1 MKRLTIN
8 LMIITALCCSAKAS
22 VLPDYETF
30 LQKVASQNTAYLA
43 EKYAID
49 IALAG
54 EQAARVFRDP
64 ELSFS
69 YGNNQDW
76 NLQMGQTFDVGL
88 AYTIP
93 LGGERAANIG
103 AAKAEV
109 EVTRAAVADYLRN
122 LRQQAAEMYA
132 MAWLAIQSEQ
142 VYHTTYLIMSEIAW
156 GDSLRLAV
164 GDTDK
169 ATAMQSQVEANL
181 CYHQWQNA
189 LVEKQNA
196 LADLSLISGETLT
209 GIADSILPIV
219 PLPTASLEELQQRAL
234 TNRADLIRALA
245 EKTLTQQQLRVIK
258 AGQHLELTLEAGYT
272 HAMRVN
278 NEEAPAPPFDGFSV
292 GFSLPLKFSS
302 ANKGTVRQAK
312 EQVKQ
317 AEMNV
322 QALQQ
327 QILTEVQQAYC
338 AYAAKSRLM
347 TTFTRTLADAAQV
360 LHQRKRGYH
369 KGDTSLLEL
378 IAARTA
384 YNELY
389 QTYLTDIAD
398 AFIAQATL
406 ATAIGE

>member
-8 LMIITALCCSAKAS
+8 LMIITVLCCSAKAS

-30 LQKVASQNTAYLA
+30 LKKVASQNTAYLA

-132 MAWLAIQSEQ
+132 TAWLAIQSEQ
-142 VYHTTYLIMSEIAW
+142 VYHTTYLIMSEIAR
-156 GDSLRLAV
+156 GDSLRLSV

-181 CYHQWQNA
+181 CFHQWQNA

-196 LADLSLISGETLT
+196 LANLSLISGETLT

-234 TNRADLIRALA
+234 ANRADLIRALA

-272 HAMRVN
+272 HAMRVR

-302 ANKGTVRQAK
+302 ANKGTMRQAK

-327 QILTEVQQAYC
+327 QILTEVQQAYY
-338 AYAAKSRLM
+338 AYAVKSRLM
-347 TTFTRTLADAAQV
+347 PTFTRTLADAAQV
-360 LHQRKRGYH
+360 LHQRTQGYH

-389 QTYLTDIAD
+389 QTYLTDVAD

>member
-88 AYTIP
+88 AYTIS

-132 MAWLAIQSEQ
+132 TAWLAIQSEQ
-142 VYHTTYLIMSEIAW
+142 VYHTTYLIMSEIAR

-169 ATAMQSQVEANL
+169 ATAMQSQAWHG
-181 CYHQWQNA
+181 C
-189 LVEKQNA
+189 
-196 LADLSLISGETLT
+196 
-209 GIADSILPIV
+209 
-219 PLPTASLEELQQRAL
+219 
-234 TNRADLIRALA
+234 
-245 EKTLTQQQLRVIK
+245 
-258 AGQHLELTLEAGYT
+258 
-272 HAMRVN
+272 
-278 NEEAPAPPFDGFSV
+278 
-292 GFSLPLKFSS
+292 
-302 ANKGTVRQAK
+302 
-312 EQVKQ
+312 
-317 AEMNV
+317 
-322 QALQQ
+322 
-327 QILTEVQQAYC
+327 
-338 AYAAKSRLM
+338 
-347 TTFTRTLADAAQV
+347 
-360 LHQRKRGYH
+360 
-369 KGDTSLLEL
+369 SLL
-378 IAARTA
+378 R
-384 YNELY
+384 
-389 QTYLTDIAD
+389 
-398 AFIAQATL
+398 
-406 ATAIGE
+406 G

>member
-142 VYHTTYLIMSEIAW
+142 VHHTTYLIMSEIAR
-156 GDSLRLAV
+156 GDSLRLSV

-181 CYHQWQNA
+181 CFHQWQNA

-234 TNRADLIRALA
+234 ANRADLIRALA

-272 HAMRVN
+272 HAMRVR

-302 ANKGTVRQAK
+302 ANKGIVRQAK

-327 QILTEVQQAYC
+327 QILTEVQQAYY
-338 AYAAKSRLM
+338 AYAVKSRLM
-347 TTFTRTLADAAQV
+347 PTFTRTLADAAQV
-360 LHQRKRGYH
+360 LHQRTQGYH

-389 QTYLTDIAD
+389 QTYLTDVAD